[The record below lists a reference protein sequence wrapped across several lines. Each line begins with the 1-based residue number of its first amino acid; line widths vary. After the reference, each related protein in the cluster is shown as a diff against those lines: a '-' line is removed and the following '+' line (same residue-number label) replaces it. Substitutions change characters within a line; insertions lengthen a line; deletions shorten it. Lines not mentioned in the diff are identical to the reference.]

1 MRITGGRA
9 KGIQLIV
16 PEDIESLRPTT
27 DYIRESVFSSIKG
40 KSSNA
45 MFLDLFAGIGSYGL
59 EAISRGASAGI
70 FVEQNAAAV
79 KAIEE
84 NIKLVKKSAQR
95 IPSCKVLCQDVF
107 EVPALLNSE
116 FDMIFI
122 DPPYSMID
130 EFGEQLLTT
139 FGPFLK
145 KGENARLMFE
155 VPARYKT
162 PQIRGLVE
170 IRRLGRIASANH
182 PNVIV
187 YTRVQ

>member
-16 PEDIESLRPTT
+16 PEETDFLRPAT
-27 DYIRESVFSSIKG
+27 DYIRESVFASLKG

-45 MFLDLFAGIGSYGL
+45 FFLDLFAGIGTYGL
-59 EAISRGASAGI
+59 ESVSRGASAGI
-70 FVEQNAAAV
+70 FVEKNQQAV
-79 KAIEE
+79 QAIEE
-84 NIKLVKKSAQR
+84 NLKRVKKSTQR
-95 IPSCKVLCQDVF
+95 NFSCKIICQDIFAVTDQ
-107 EVPALLNSE
+107 LNTE
-116 FDMIFI
+116 FDLIFI
-122 DPPYSMID
+122 DPPYNMVE
-130 EFGEQLLTT
+130 EFGDQILTT

-145 KGENARLMFE
+145 KADNARLIFE

-162 PQIRGLVE
+162 PIVRGLVE

-187 YTRVQ
+187 YTRV

>member
-16 PEDIESLRPTT
+16 PTETSSLRSTA

-40 KSSNA
+40 KSHNA
-45 MFLDLFAGIGSYGL
+45 LFLDLFAGIGSYGL
-59 EAISRGASAGI
+59 EAISRGASTGI
-70 FVEQNAAAV
+70 FVEQDKESA

-95 IPSCKVLCQDVF
+95 EPSCKVFCQNVF
-107 EVPALLNSE
+107 DIPAQLNSE
-116 FDMIFI
+116 FDLIFI
-122 DPPYSMID
+122 DPPYSMVD
-130 EFGEQLLTT
+130 EFGEQILST
-139 FGPFLK
+139 FGHFLK
-145 KGENARLMFE
+145 KGDNARLMFE
-155 VPARYKT
+155 VPARYKA
-162 PQIRGLVE
+162 PPIHGLVE

-182 PNVIV
+182 PNVII

>member
-9 KGIQLIV
+9 KGIQLIT
-16 PEDIESLRPTT
+16 PEGIESLRPTT
-27 DYIRESVFSSIKG
+27 DYMRESVFSSIKG

-45 MFLDLFAGIGSYGL
+45 LFLDLFAGIGSYGL

-70 FVEQNAAAV
+70 FVEKDAIIA
-79 KAIEE
+79 KTIEE

-95 IPSCKVLCQDVF
+95 TPSCKVLCQDVF
-107 EVPALLNSE
+107 DIPDSLNSE

-122 DPPYSMID
+122 DPPYSMVD
-130 EFGEQLLTT
+130 EFGEKILST

-145 KGENARLMFE
+145 KGDNARLMFE

-162 PQIRGLVE
+162 PQVRGLVE

-187 YTRVQ
+187 YTRV